1 MSCFAV
7 FKDAQ
12 QMRVFS
18 FDFGSFKDRERA
30 KQKAF
35 DLAHA
40 LFDNGKP
47 VIVNEYTGSG
57 RIGSPVL
64 QLQKTQ

>member
-7 FKDAQ
+7 FKEAQ

-18 FDFGSFKDRERA
+18 YDFGSFKDRDRA
-30 KQKAF
+30 KNLAF
-35 DLAHA
+35 SLAHA
-40 LFDNGKP
+40 LFKSGKP
-47 VIVNEYTGSG
+47 VTVEEFTGSG

-64 QLQKTQ
+64 QLQN